1 MSDKIILKIDTS
13 TLELTKDSYQE
24 TLGSEEQIFKTEAG
38 TKNRL
43 VLRSG
48 IYGLSVS
55 YKGTE
60 AEKII
65 LDAAVKA
72 DSVSVTV
79 WDETTSAQVTH
90 TMFIDPGS
98 YSTSLILEDSDHR
111 YYSFSFKLVDLES
124 A

>member
-1 MSDKIILKIDTS
+1 MSDKIELYIDS
-13 TLELTKDSYQE
+13 SALALSKDSFTE
-24 TLGSEEQIFKTEAG
+24 KLGSEEKIFKTEAG

-43 VLRSG
+43 IQRAG

-65 LDAAVKA
+65 LDAAVQKN
-72 DSVSVTV
+72 SVTV
-79 WDETTSAQVTH
+79 KTWDETTSALVTR
-90 TMFIDPGS
+90 TMYIDPSS
-98 YSTSLILEDSDHR
+98 YSASLISEDSNHR
-111 YYSFSFKLVDLES
+111 YYSFSFELVDLAS

>member
-1 MSDKIILKIDTS
+1 MSDKIELYIDSS
-13 TLELTKDSYQE
+13 TLELSKDSFTE
-24 TLGSEEQIFKTEAG
+24 KLGSEEKIFKTEAG

-43 VLRSG
+43 IQRTG

-65 LDAAVKA
+65 LDAAVQQN
-72 DSVSVTV
+72 SVTV
-79 WDETTSAQVTH
+79 KTWDETTSALVTR
-90 TMFIDPGS
+90 TMYIDPSS
-98 YSTSLILEDSDHR
+98 YSSSLISEDSNHR
-111 YYSFSFKLVDLES
+111 YYSFSFELVDLAS

>member
-1 MSDKIILKIDTS
+1 MSDKIELYIDSS
-13 TLELTKDSYQE
+13 TLALSKGSFTEK
-24 TLGSEEQIFKTEAG
+24 LGSEEQIFKTEAG

-43 VLRSG
+43 IQRAG

-65 LDAAVKA
+65 LDAAVQKN
-72 DSVSVTV
+72 SVTV
-79 WDETTSAQVTH
+79 KTWDETTSALVTR
-90 TMFIDPGS
+90 TMYIDPSS
-98 YSTSLILEDSDHR
+98 YSASLISEDSNHR
-111 YYSFSFKLVDLES
+111 YYSFSFELVDLAS

>member
-1 MSDKIILKIDTS
+1 MSDKIELYIDSS
-13 TLELTKDSYQE
+13 TLALSKDSFTE
-24 TLGSEEQIFKTEAG
+24 KLGSEEQIFKTEAG

-43 VLRSG
+43 IQRTG

-65 LDAAVKA
+65 LDAAVQKN
-72 DSVSVTV
+72 SVTV
-79 WDETTSAQVTH
+79 KTWDETTSALVTR
-90 TMFIDPGS
+90 TMYIDPSS
-98 YSTSLILEDSDHR
+98 YSTSLISEDSNHR
-111 YYSFSFKLVDLES
+111 YYSFSFELVDLAS